1 MKLSLIAA
9 VNQDGVIGRN
19 GRLPWH
25 LPEDLEY
32 FKRITMGK
40 PIVMGRKTFES
51 IGRVLPGRVNIVLT
65 QQQDW
70 SHPGVLVADS
80 VASATALAGNC
91 DELMVIGG
99 QAAYEEAL
107 PLADKIYLTEVQLD
121 VPDGDAFF
129 PMWVKSDW
137 KATSVTLPEKPDR
150 IPYRFIVF
158 ERP

>member
-9 VNQDGVIGRN
+9 VNQDGVIGKN
-19 GRLPWH
+19 GGLPWH
-25 LPEDLEY
+25 LPEDLAY

-51 IGRVLPGRVNIVLT
+51 IGRVLPGRVTIVLT
-65 QQQDW
+65 RQQDW
-70 SHPGVLVADS
+70 SYPGVLVADS
-80 VASATALAGNC
+80 VTSAIALAGSC
-91 DELMVIGG
+91 DELMVVGG

-107 PLADKIYLTEVQLD
+107 PLADTIYLTEVQLD
-121 VPDGDAFF
+121 VLNGDAFF

-137 KATSVTLPEKPDR
+137 KATSVTLPKNPNS

>member
-9 VNQDGVIGRN
+9 VNQDGVIGKN
-19 GRLPWH
+19 GGLPWY
-25 LPEDLEY
+25 LPEDLAY

-51 IGRVLPGRVNIVLT
+51 IGRVLPGRVTIVLT
-65 QQQDW
+65 RQQDW

-80 VASATALAGNC
+80 VTSAIALAGSC
-91 DELMVIGG
+91 DELMVVGG

-107 PLADKIYLTEVQLD
+107 PLADTIYLTEVQLD
-121 VPDGDAFF
+121 VPNGDAFF

-137 KATSVTLPEKPDR
+137 KATSVTNPENPNS